1 MVTDKVTN
9 DPKLACGTNAYEEV
23 IVNTFLTV
31 INMMLG
37 WDNWLVFFHFADHR
51 C

>member
-23 IVNTFLTV
+23 IVTAVV
-31 INMMLG
+31 IL
-37 WDNWLVFFHFADHR
+37 A
-51 C
+51 